1 MMESSPSLRPRL
13 KRKTGRSA
21 ATSSSGQAPQSID
34 PDLKCCGILHGNAV
48 VVMVPSHIA
57 ALVQNGCFGKGIF
70 SRSIPMWRQ
79 AAVHSTGS
87 KEREPEQE
95 EQEQTADSYVALQ
108 SKRMKLEMKEVSDDC
123 SMQSLSEANFTSLH
137 FLPQTSNSDTVLSG
151 SEMMSDSVTITAHSP
166 GQTSEAVVPSSVLE
180 SKFYASEN
188 PDSNQHLTQQ
198 AKHLTED
205 FGDSTAVR
213 EYLQL
218 SSEEAFYLQHEEEVL
233 EVRSSLETVV
243 QKSYT
248 SCELWNFFCEHDG
261 DFIGK
266 YVAYRYYK
274 KQGWVPKSGLKFGVD
289 FLLYKHGPAYYHSS
303 YGVLVRMIDHSTNS
317 GLVGDSGSG
326 DLTWHDVISLCR
338 VNESARKDLLICYI
352 TKPSGMTEDDL
363 QLPSCVSKLLV
374 QEVFVNRWIPDRE
387 RR

>member
-1 MMESSPSLRPRL
+1 MESSPPLRPRL
-13 KRKTGRSA
+13 KRKIGRST
-21 ATSSSGQAPQSID
+21 ATSRSGQAPQRID

-48 VVMVPSHIA
+48 VVMSPCHITA
-57 ALVQNGCFGKGIF
+57 MVQNGCFGKGIF

-79 AAVHSTGS
+79 AAVHSTAS
-87 KEREPEQE
+87 KGRELAQE

-108 SKRMKLEMKEVSDDC
+108 SKRMKLEVSDDC
-123 SMQSLSEANFTSLH
+123 SMQSLSEASLTSLH
-137 FLPQTSNSDTVLSG
+137 FLPQSSSSDTVLSG
-151 SEMMSDSVTITAHSP
+151 SELMSDSVTVTAHSNSLE
-166 GQTSEAVVPSSVLE
+166 QTSEAVVPSSVLE

-205 FGDSTAVR
+205 FGDSTAVT

-218 SSEEAFYLQHEEEVL
+218 SSEEAFYLQHEEKVL
-233 EVRSSLETVV
+233 EVRSSLETAV

-261 DFIGK
+261 HFIGK
-266 YVAYRYYK
+266 YAAYRYYK

-289 FLLYKHGPAYYHSS
+289 FLLYKHGPTYYHSS
-303 YGVLVRMIDHSTNS
+303 YGALVRMIDQSTSS
-317 GLVGDSGSG
+317 GLVGNSGNG
-326 DLTWHDVISLCR
+326 GLTWHDVISLCR

-352 TKPSGMTEDDL
+352 TRPSDMTEEEL
-363 QLPSCVSKLLV
+363 QLPSCVSKFLV

-387 RR
+387 RT